1 MNKKNSWILKNGRII
16 DPANHIDRTG
26 DLWIKDGRIVE
37 PGSFDPS
44 LDETETINLHGLVVA
59 PGLIDMHVHLRQP
72 GNTDAETIRTGTMAA
87 AAGGFTSIVAM
98 PNTSP
103 CADNAATIQ
112 YIKEFASREGVVK
125 VLPSGALS
133 VGRKG
138 EEMAPVGSLKAAGV
152 VALSDDGT
160 CIQDNEL
167 MRHVVEYAGN
177 FGLPILEH
185 CEDKFLAGDGVMH
198 EGYWSVLLG
207 MKAMPSAAEEV
218 IVARDIVLSRLANWK
233 IHIQHVSSRNSVR
246 MIREAQADG
255 VRISAEATPHHI
267 ALTDV
272 EIKKFDTNYKMN
284 PPLRAEE
291 DRMALIEGL
300 QDGTIAAIATDHA
313 PHTQTAKLVEFD
325 HAPFGIIG
333 LETAVPV
340 TLTELYHKNYLSL
353 SQIISKFTVGPATI
367 LGINAG
373 TLSVGAPADVTV
385 IDPDCDY
392 LIDANDFYSK
402 SRNTPF
408 NGYEAKGRT
417 VATFVDG
424 ECVFSLLKESESDDE
439 DAR

>member
-1 MNKKNSWILKNGRII
+1 MKKNNTWILKGGRII

-26 DLWIKDGRIVE
+26 DLWIKDGRIAE
-37 PGSFDPS
+37 PDSFDPA
-44 LDETETINLHGLVVA
+44 LAETLNLKGLVVA

-87 AAGGFTSIVAM
+87 AAGGFTTIVAM

-103 CADNAATIQ
+103 CADTAGTIQ
-112 YIKEFASREGVVK
+112 YIKDFAAREGVVK
-125 VLPSGALS
+125 VLPSGSLS

-138 EEMAPVGSLKAAGV
+138 EEMSPVGSLKAAGV
-152 VALSDDGT
+152 VALTDDGC
-160 CIQDNEL
+160 CIQNNEL
-167 MRHVVEYAGN
+167 MRHVVEYASN

-207 MKAMPSAAEEV
+207 MKAMPAAAEEV
-218 IVARDIVLSRLANWK
+218 IVARDIILSRLANWK

-246 MIREAQADG
+246 MIRSAQADG

-284 PPLRAEE
+284 PPLRSEE
-291 DRMALIEGL
+291 DRMAVIEGL
-300 QDGTIAAIATDHA
+300 QDGTIAVIATDHA

-340 TLTELYHKNYLSL
+340 ALTELYHKNYLSL
-353 SQIISKFTVGPATI
+353 PQVISKFTVGPATI
-367 LGINAG
+367 LGIDAG
-373 TLSVGAPADVTV
+373 TLSVGGAADVTI
-385 IDPDCDY
+385 IDPECDY
-392 LIDANDFYSK
+392 IVDVNDFYSK

-408 NGYEAKGRT
+408 NGYAAKGRT
-417 VATFVDG
+417 MATFVDG
-424 ECVFSLLKESESDDE
+424 VCVFSLLKESESDDE
-439 DAR
+439 ETR

>member
-37 PGSFDPS
+37 PGSFDPA

-112 YIKEFASREGVVK
+112 YIKEFAAREGVVK

-138 EEMAPVGSLKAAGV
+138 EEMSPVGSLKAAGV

-207 MKAMPSAAEEV
+207 MKAIPAAAEEV

-267 ALTDV
+267 TLTDV

-284 PPLRAEE
+284 PPLCAEE

-408 NGYEAKGRT
+408 NGYAAKGRT

>member
-1 MNKKNSWILKNGRII
+1 MKKNNSWILKNGRII

-59 PGLIDMHVHLRQP
+59 PGFIDMHVHLRQP

-112 YIKEFASREGVVK
+112 YIKEFAAREGVVK

-133 VGRKG
+133 IGRKG
-138 EEMAPVGSLKAAGV
+138 EEMSPVGSLKAAGV
-152 VALSDDGT
+152 VALTDDGT
-160 CIQDNEL
+160 CIQSNEL

-207 MKAMPSAAEEV
+207 MKAMPAAAEEV
-218 IVARDIVLSRLANWK
+218 IVARDIILSRLANWK

-291 DRMALIEGL
+291 DRMAVIEGL
-300 QDGTIAAIATDHA
+300 QDGTIAVIATDHA

-340 TLTELYHKNYLSL
+340 VLTELYHKNYLSL

-367 LGINAG
+367 LGIDSG
-373 TLSVGAPADVTV
+373 TLSIGANADITV
-385 IDPDCDY
+385 IDPECDY
-392 LIDANDFYSK
+392 IVDVNDFYSK

-408 NGYEAKGRT
+408 NGYAAKGRT
-417 VATFVDG
+417 MATFVDG
-424 ECVFSLLKESESDDE
+424 VCIFSLLKESESDDE
-439 DAR
+439 EQR

>member
-152 VALSDDGT
+152 VALTDDGT

-333 LETAVPV
+333 LETTVPV

>member
-1 MNKKNSWILKNGRII
+1 MNKKNSWILKGGRII

-37 PGSFDPS
+37 PGSFDPA
-44 LDETETINLHGLVVA
+44 LDETETINLNGLVVA

-103 CADNAATIQ
+103 CADNAGTIQ
-112 YIKEFASREGVVK
+112 YIKEFSAREGVVK

-138 EEMAPVGSLKAAGV
+138 EEMSPVGSLKAAGV
-152 VALSDDGT
+152 VALTDDGT
-160 CIQDNEL
+160 CIQNNEL

-177 FGLPILEH
+177 FGLPILDH

-255 VRISAEATPHHI
+255 VRISAEATPHHL

-272 EIKKFDTNYKMN
+272 EVKKFDTNYKMN

-353 SQIISKFTVGPATI
+353 SQIVSKFTVGPATI

-392 LIDANDFYSK
+392 LVDANDFYSK

-408 NGYEAKGRT
+408 NGYAARGRT
-417 VATFVDG
+417 MATFVDG

>member
-44 LDETETINLHGLVVA
+44 LDETETVNLHGLVVA

-112 YIKEFASREGVVK
+112 YIKEFAAREGVVK

-138 EEMAPVGSLKAAGV
+138 EEMSPVGSLKAAGV

-218 IVARDIVLSRLANWK
+218 VVARDIVLSRLANWK

-272 EIKKFDTNYKMN
+272 EVKKFDTNYKMN
-284 PPLRAEE
+284 PPLCAEE

-373 TLSVGAPADVTV
+373 TLSVGAPADITV

-408 NGYEAKGRT
+408 NGYAAKGRT